1 MNVNLLKI
9 AITAMLMLFLSVQT
23 VAADQSVTNSEPQK
37 TEAETNQKVEIKFGD
52 DVDEVDDVKI
62 AEERIS
68 KLRSKLEKLGFIDQ
82 EDIKE
87 LDNLTDE
94 EKKELSEALGELS
107 NIKIGYSGIGFF
119 ETIVALVA
127 ICLTL
132 GLPVIILIVALVSA
146 QRKRRQMMT
155 LINSYIEADRPVP
168 EHVLSEFSGS
178 PTGKKQ
184 LKSGINMFV
193 IGVGIALFF
202 GIISG
207 DWSVSALGFIPMAIG
222 AARLFNWYI
231 DDKDESPTKNK
242 DGDLSI

>member
-1 MNVNLLKI
+1 MNFNVFKLVVPIMLALL
-9 AITAMLMLFLSVQT
+9 LSVQT
-23 VAADQSVTNSEPQK
+23 VSADQAVDAEPQK
-37 TEAETNQKVEIKFGD
+37 TEAKINQKVEIKFGD
-52 DVDEVDDVKI
+52 DVEEVDDVKI
-62 AEERIS
+62 AEERIA
-68 KLRSKLEKLGFIDQ
+68 KLKSKLEKFDFIDRA
-82 EDIKE
+82 DIKE
-87 LDNLTDE
+87 LDDLSDE

-107 NIKIGYSGIGFF
+107 KINIGYSGIGIF
-119 ETIVALVA
+119 EAIVAIVA

-184 LKSGINMFV
+184 LKSGINIFV

-202 GIISG
+202 GIISD

-231 DDKDESPTKNK
+231 DNQGEEPAKDK

>member
-1 MNVNLLKI
+1 MNINVFKI
-9 AITAMLMLFLSVQT
+9 AVITLLTLFLSVQT
-23 VAADQSVTNSEPQK
+23 VSADQVVDAEPQK
-37 TEAETNQKVEIKFGD
+37 TEAKINQKVEIKFGD
-52 DVDEVDDVKI
+52 DVEEVDDVKV
-62 AEERIS
+62 AEERIA
-68 KLRSKLEKLGFIDQ
+68 KLKSKLEKFDFIDRA
-82 EDIKE
+82 DIKE
-87 LDNLTDE
+87 LDDLSDE

-107 NIKIGYSGIGFF
+107 KINIGYSGIGIF
-119 ETIVALVA
+119 EAIVAIVA

-184 LKSGINMFV
+184 LKSGINIFV

-231 DDKDESPTKNK
+231 DNQGEEPTKDK